1 MNRVYNFS
9 AGPACLPEKALQAAK
24 KDFEY
29 FQENGMGLLEMSNRS
44 RPVE

>member
-24 KDFEY
+24 KAFEN
-29 FQENGMGLLEMSNRS
+29 FQENHGDSDS
-44 RPVE
+44 KTP